1 MCKTDIVVMVMAI
14 LRESDKQ
21 FIRELFEKEL
31 KDDVRIVV
39 FTSNDNC
46 EYCQPTVE
54 ILKELASLSPKIK
67 LEEHDYNSE
76 KQLADSMGVDK
87 VPATVIVA
95 SNGAKLSYF
104 GIPSGYEFRSLL
116 DDIVDVSKNTTRLPE
131 EVRAQIRGIGDPVH
145 IKVFV
150 TPTCPYCPRAVRTA
164 HQFALENPN
173 IRADMI
179 EALEF
184 PELAQ
189 QYNVMAVPKVV
200 INESTEFE
208 GALPENVFAE
218 SVVSALS

>member
-76 KQLADSMGVDK
+76 KQLAESMGVDK

-95 SNGAKLSYF
+95 SNGAKLYYF

-131 EVRAQIRGIGDPVH
+131 EVRAQIKGDRRPSSHKGLRHPDLPV
-145 IKVFV
+145 
-150 TPTCPYCPRAVRTA
+150 
-164 HQFALENPN
+164 
-173 IRADMI
+173 
-179 EALEF
+179 
-184 PELAQ
+184 
-189 QYNVMAVPKVV
+189 
-200 INESTEFE
+200 
-208 GALPENVFAE
+208 LP
-218 SVVSALS
+218 